1 MFKEIAID
9 PAAVATSYRD
19 FSYIVEKFG
28 VSEGRLIAAF
38 PSKWK
43 RYVYQAAQARLRGK
57 AELSK
62 LEVRLKA
69 LSEDTFLSNGRS
81 GEGCAK
87 DWLAAAIA
95 EHKRMPFDT
104 IISMVPVAEP
114 FVIAAQD
121 LDGIHPC
128 LQPNRQW
135 HIEREAE
142 VMGRCCAPLLNSA
155 KRIKLVDPYFDPG
168 YGRFRRPFLEFLKYV
183 RSGTSI
189 DIYRND
195 DHDAG
200 YISKRM
206 GSVLKDH
213 LPAGVEVHM
222 FFHLKDVMH
231 NRYVLT
237 EAGGMFFQTGLDD
250 KGDGEKATDEVGL
263 LDPAVCAVQ
272 WGRYSGGDPVASW
285 R

>member
-9 PAAVATSYRD
+9 PVAVATSYRD
-19 FSYIVEKFG
+19 FSYIIEKFG
-28 VSEGRLIAAF
+28 IPEGRLIAAF

-57 AELSK
+57 SELSK
-62 LEVRLKA
+62 LEVRLRA
-69 LSEDTFLSNGRS
+69 LSEDTFFSNGRS
-81 GEGCAK
+81 GEGCAQ

-104 IISMVPVAEP
+104 VISMVPVAEP

-121 LDGIHPC
+121 LDGLHPC
-128 LQPNRQW
+128 LKPNRQW

-155 KRIKLVDPYFDPG
+155 KRIKLVDPYFDLG
-168 YGRFRRPFLEFLKYV
+168 HLRFRRPFLEFLKYV
-183 RSGTSI
+183 RAGTCI
-189 DIYRND
+189 DIYRGD
-195 DHDAG
+195 DQDAG
-200 YISKRM
+200 YISQRI
-206 GSVLKDH
+206 GSVLQSY
-213 LPAGVEVHM
+213 LPAGVEVHV
-222 FFHLKDVMH
+222 FFHPKDSLH

-237 EAGGMFFQTGLDD
+237 EAGGLYFQTGLDD
-250 KGDGEKATDEVGL
+250 KGHGEIATDEVGL
-263 LDPAVCAVQ
+263 LDPTVWAVQ
-272 WGRYSGGDPVASW
+272 WGRYSGGDPIASW